1 VTSSRSAYR
10 LVRPVR
16 PVGSVPVLDG
26 AQQAVVDHRHGP
38 LVVLAGPGTGKT
50 TTLVEAAAARVA
62 AGVPVDSILML
73 TFGRRA
79 AGELR
84 DRLTTRLGRTVRE
97 PIARTF
103 HSYAFG
109 VLRMAAVADG
119 LPAPRLLAGPEQDLV
134 LRELV
139 AGDLASGES
148 SLVSWPAELAPALT
162 TRAFAGELRD
172 LLLRAIERG
181 LDGSDL
187 TALGQRR
194 GRADWVAAGAM
205 LTQYQDVTALAR
217 PGAYDPAELMQAALG
232 ALLTDRELL
241 ASERRRRRHIF
252 VDEYQDTDPAQAEL
266 LGLLADGATEL
277 IVVGDP
283 DQSIYGFRGADTA
296 AMRDAPTRFGAGGT
310 AEVIALATSR
320 RSGATLLEATRRIAG
335 RLPAGAAHRPLV
347 AADGVAPGQV
357 EVTLLRSA
365 TEEAG
370 YLAGVLRQ
378 AHLEDGQPWS
388 RMAVIV
394 RSTATLLPILRRAL
408 TSAGVPVT
416 VRGEDLPLPDQPAV
430 AHLIT
435 ALRCVL
441 DPVEITEDVA
451 ETLLLGPIG
460 HADPMLLRQLGRE
473 LRRLSRAADEPE
485 TGPLLAPAIA
495 DVGTSVLLPTR
506 LARPVGRVASVL
518 AAGRK
523 ALADGGSAEDVLWAI
538 WDASGLAPVWDR
550 QSTVGGVAGAAADR
564 DLDSVIELFGAA
576 ARFTDRLPSAS
587 VREFLAQIAG
597 QQVPGDSLGDDGAE
611 GVQILTAHA
620 SKGLEWDLVCVAGVQ
635 EGSWPNLRLRGSLLG
650 AELLV
655 DVLAGRD
662 TAGTDLSA
670 PVLTE
675 ERRLFYVAVTRARR
689 RLIVTA
695 VSGEDEQPSR
705 FLDELDPR
713 DPDAGERPIS
723 RAPRGIHL
731 PGLIAELRAAVT
743 DPGAPTAV
751 RDSAATELAR
761 LVRAGV
767 PGADPDSWWGL
778 AELSHDGPVA
788 DPDRPVRIRPS
799 GIQSFLDCE
808 LRALLSDLGAR
819 DNTQISAALGT
830 LVHEIAAA
838 APDADLPTLEAMLDE
853 RWTTLDFGAQWY
865 SRNERLRAQGF
876 LTRLISWLQASR
888 GELELVGIETPF
900 AVAVGDAELVGTVDR
915 LERDQSGALVVI
927 DLKTGRSN
935 VSAGDLP
942 EHAQL
947 GAYQLAVENGAF
959 ADEGSRAGGARLV
972 QLGSTNKTIE
982 QTQSPLADADD
993 PHWVAERVDYVAA
1006 RMRGSAFTAI
1016 VNRHCGNCDVAA
1028 CCPLQ
1033 PNGRQVT
1040 GGPS

>member
-1 VTSSRSAYR
+1 
-10 LVRPVR
+10 
-16 PVGSVPVLDG
+16 VLDA
-26 AQQAVVDHRHGP
+26 AQQAVVDHRRGP

-62 AGVPVDSILML
+62 DGVPVDSILML

-84 DRLTTRLGRTVRE
+84 DRLTTRLARTVRE

-119 LPAPRLLAGPEQDLV
+119 LPTPRLLAGPEQDLV

-139 AGDLASGES
+139 AGDVASGRSPWPEA
-148 SLVSWPAELAPALT
+148 LVPALS

-172 LLLRAIERG
+172 LLLRAVERG
-181 LDGSDL
+181 IGGRDL
-187 TALGQRR
+187 AELGRAR
-194 GRADWVAAGAM
+194 GRDDWVAAGAM

-217 PGAYDPAELMQAALG
+217 PGAYDPAELIQAALG
-232 ALLTDRELL
+232 ALDADPELL
-241 ASERRRRRHIF
+241 ATERRRRRHIF
-252 VDEYQDTDPAQAEL
+252 VDEYQDTDPAQIEL
-266 LGLLADGATEL
+266 LNLLAEGADEL

-283 DQSIYGFRGADTA
+283 DQSIYGFRGADSA
-296 AMRDAPTRFGAGGT
+296 AMREAPTRFGP

-320 RSGATLLEATRRIAG
+320 RSGATLLAATRRVAS
-335 RLPAGAAHRPLV
+335 RLPAVSSAAAHRSLV
-347 AADGVAPGQV
+347 AAAGTAPGEV
-357 EVTLLRSA
+357 DVTLLRSA

-370 YLAGVLRQ
+370 YLAGVLRR
-378 AHLEDGQPWS
+378 AHLEDGRRWS

-394 RSTATLLPILRRAL
+394 RSTDTLLPILRRAL
-408 TSAGVPVT
+408 TSAGVPVS

-441 DPVEITEDVA
+441 TPAEVTEDIA

-473 LRRLSRAADEPE
+473 LRRLNRAADEPE
-485 TGPLLAPAIA
+485 TGPLLAAAIA
-495 DVGTSVLLPTR
+495 DVGVSILLPAR
-506 LARPVGRVASVL
+506 LARPVARVASVL

-523 ALADGGSAEDVLWAI
+523 AIDDGGSAEDVLWAI
-538 WDASGLAPVWDR
+538 WDTSGLAPVWDR
-550 QSTVGGVAGAAADR
+550 QSSSGGVAGAAADR

-597 QQVPGDSLGDDGAE
+597 QQVPGDSLGDGAAE

-650 AELLV
+650 SELLV

-662 TAGTDLSA
+662 TAAADLTAS
-670 PVLTE
+670 VLAE
-675 ERRLFYVAVTRARR
+675 ERRLFYVAITRARR
-689 RLIVTA
+689 RLVVTA

-743 DPGAPTAV
+743 DPSAAERV
-751 RDSAATELAR
+751 RTSAATELAR
-761 LVRAGV
+761 LAGAGV

-838 APDADLPTLEAMLDE
+838 APDADLGTLEAMLDE
-853 RWTTLDFGAQWY
+853 RWATLDFGAQWY

-876 LTRLISWLQASR
+876 LTRLVGWLQSSR
-888 GELELVGIETPF
+888 SELELVGIETPF
-900 AVAVGDAELVGTVDR
+900 QAAVGDAELVGTVDR
-915 LERDQSGALVVI
+915 LERDQAGALVVI

-947 GAYQLAVENGAF
+947 GAYQLAVEHGAF
-959 ADEGSRAGGARLV
+959 EAGSHAGGARLV
-972 QLGSTNKTIE
+972 QLGSTNKTVE
-982 QTQSPLADADD
+982 QSQPALAE
-993 PHWVAERVDYVAA
+993 AENPQWIDEQVQYVAA
-1006 RMRGSAFTAI
+1006 RMRGAQFTAVI
-1016 VNRHCGNCDVAA
+1016 NRHCGNCDVAS

-1033 PNGRQVT
+1033 AGGRQLT